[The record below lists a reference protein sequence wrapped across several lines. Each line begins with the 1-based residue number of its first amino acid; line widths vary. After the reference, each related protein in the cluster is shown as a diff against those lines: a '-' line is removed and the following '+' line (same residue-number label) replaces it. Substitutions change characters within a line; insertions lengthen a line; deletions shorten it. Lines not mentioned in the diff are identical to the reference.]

1 MAFNSMKAQIEK
13 KNDLI
18 KKAESIINLAQTE
31 NRELTDAEAQ
41 EIAEIRD
48 DVKKIKDMIEG
59 MMELDDARACSPT

>member
-31 NRELTDAEAQ
+31 NRELTDAETSVFLPSVLPTFHELQ
-41 EIAEIRD
+41 VIKYP
-48 DVKKIKDMIEG
+48 DVIF
-59 MMELDDARACSPT
+59 